1 MAIAAEVGKIVALLM
16 KRPITEEIAMEVEA
30 TEGFEHL
37 EIEDGAWVGFDE
49 DEYMAGEEH
58 GWIEVLLINALSNWV
73 LANRAGRLYSG
84 DTDFVLIG
92 TPKDIQLKR
101 RPDIA
106 FVSSSNVRP
115 SKGYYYGAP
124 DLAIEIISP
133 TERPNK
139 IRKKLREYVD
149 NGVQQVWQV
158 FPDDQEIVVNFSDG
172 IAKTYRKGDTISG
185 GDLLP
190 GFSLDVAVIFEQP

>member
-1 MAIAAEVGKIVALLM
+1 MITTTEVGKIVALLM

-73 LANRAGRLYSG
+73 LANRTGRLYSG

-92 TPKDIQLKR
+92 IPKNIQLKR

-139 IRKKLREYVD
+139 IRKKLREYLD

-158 FPDDQEIVVNFSDG
+158 FPDDQEIAVNYPG
-172 IAKTYRKGDTISG
+172 GTTRTYRKGDTISG
-185 GDLLP
+185 GELLP
-190 GFSLDVAVIFEQP
+190 GFMLDVATIFEQ